1 MARSKEALCLGIAE
15 QGKLLALNGKH
26 EQALRHYREALRIGM
41 SCSFNEIFFH
51 HCTQCIME
59 SLELSGA
66 HELVADYCIRAED
79 HYAGVETS
87 DPLIRRQR
95 GANLE
100 RLAASRLQ
108 TGNTDEAKALFSTAI
123 ETAGKGALPLSEEVS
138 NWLRRG
144 LNIGAQQLRSA
155 QQRHKYFV
163 VRKDLVDARIA
174 VELPREAVSAPAI

>member
-1 MARSKEALCLGIAE
+1 VARSKEALCLGIAE
-15 QGKLLALNGKH
+15 QGKLLALSGKH
-26 EQALRHYREALRIGM
+26 EQALRHYREALRIAL

-51 HCTQCIME
+51 HCSQCIME

-66 HELVADYCIRAED
+66 HQLVADYCIRAED
-79 HYAGVETS
+79 HYAGIETS
-87 DPLIRRQR
+87 DPIVSRQR

-108 TGNTDEAKALFSTAI
+108 TGNVDEARALFATAI
-123 ETAGKGALPLSEEVS
+123 ETAGKGALPLSEEVVG
-138 NWLRRG
+138 WMRRG
-144 LNIGAQQLRSA
+144 LSVGTPQLRSA
-155 QQRHKYFV
+155 QQRHKYFI